1 MSTTPFTQGLAA
13 GSIRSGTSILY
24 AALGET
30 LVQRAGMVNLGLEG
44 CMLVGACCG
53 FIGAYVTGSAYLG
66 LVVAALAGGAFNLL
80 FAFLAV
86 TRRANQL
93 ASGLTLLFLALG
105 LTAILGADFVG
116 KRIDGLDQIS
126 IPVLGDIPWLGPV
139 LFQGDILTFGTVPC
153 AFLIWW
159 LLFRTRW
166 GLTLRTVGEN
176 RMAAFAAGLNPQR
189 IQYQAL
195 FIGGMLGGI
204 GGAQLSLS
212 YARVW
217 VEGMTSGR
225 GFIAVALVIFASW
238 NPQRAIIGALLF
250 GGAIAFQLQL
260 QARDTSV
267 SPFLLDML
275 PYLLTLLALLVFGR
289 KRQYQM
295 PEGLREVFEGTM

>member
-1 MSTTPFTQGLAA
+1 M
-13 GSIRSGTSILY
+13 
-24 AALGET
+24 
-30 LVQRAGMVNLGLEG
+30 
-44 CMLVGACCG
+44 
-53 FIGAYVTGSAYLG
+53 
-66 LVVAALAGGAFNLL
+66 
-80 FAFLAV
+80 
-86 TRRANQL
+86 
-93 ASGLTLLFLALG
+93 
-105 LTAILGADFVG
+105 
-116 KRIDGLDQIS
+116 
-126 IPVLGDIPWLGPV
+126 
-139 LFQGDILTFGTVPC
+139 
-153 AFLIWW
+153 
-159 LLFRTRW
+159 
-166 GLTLRTVGEN
+166 LRTVGEN